1 VGGGEEGYRYLL
13 GYTTFSMRPG
23 PRWQFSVSP
32 LWRRMTEPRQ
42 YVATLPGGPEAT
54 YGRRYTFASVD
65 QTVFSAATRLNY
77 LFTPDLSMEFYME
90 PFAANGRY
98 ESFGQLRAPGAL
110 ALDGLGEGRLV
121 SEDGRHFFATGEDA
135 DGDGEPDREL
145 VAQDFNVRS
154 FRSNAVLRWEWR
166 PGSTLFVVWQ
176 RDRYA
181 EELHGDDVGF
191 GALTD
196 TFGGQGNNYLTLKMS
211 YWIPVR

>member
-1 VGGGEEGYRYLL
+1 
-13 GYTTFSMRPG
+13 M
-23 PRWQFSVSP
+23 
-32 LWRRMTEPRQ
+32 
-42 YVATLPGGPEAT
+42 
-54 YGRRYTFASVD
+54 D
-65 QTVFSAATRLNY
+65 QSIFSAATRLNY
-77 LFTPDLSMEFYME
+77 LFTPDLSLEFYME

-110 ALDGLGEGRLV
+110 ALDGLDGRV
-121 SEDGRHFFATGEDA
+121 SSEDGRHFFATDEDT

-145 VAQDFNVRS
+145 IAQDFNLRS

-181 EELHGDDVGF
+181 EELRGDDVGL
-191 GALTD
+191 GALSD